1 MSSASTASEYDY
13 RGRDFSTPENAYEL
27 AQLIAID
34 CTMDPED
41 EWVGCSVVV
50 RGVEGHEFFSIP
62 LQSSYLAAA

>member
-1 MSSASTASEYDY
+1 MSSAARQEYDY

-27 AQLIAID
+27 ALLVAID
-34 CTMDPED
+34 CTIDPED

-50 RGVEGHEFFSIP
+50 RGVEGQEFFTIP